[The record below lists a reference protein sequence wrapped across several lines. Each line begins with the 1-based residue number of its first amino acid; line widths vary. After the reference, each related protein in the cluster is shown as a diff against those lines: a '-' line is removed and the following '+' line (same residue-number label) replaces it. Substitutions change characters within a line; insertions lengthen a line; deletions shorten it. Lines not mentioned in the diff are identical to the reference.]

1 MTNKNISFILVLF
14 LIFLTGNIS
23 AVSIVG
29 VSPGDVNLKNVL
41 RGGYAERYI
50 TVTIDSDDLVGI
62 KLEAR
67 GDVKNWLEF
76 PENFSVSKDS
86 PGRILISVKPPSDIP
101 NGNYTGFL
109 RVSTESI
116 GGEAKEE
123 HATSNIRVAIDISI
137 NVEVTDLEIFECK
150 ASKFIVDSVEVG
162 EDLLFGIDIFNQGNI
177 RLKPESQIDIWD
189 QEQINIVKSVG
200 MKSGEILPTREEGR
214 IFSVP
219 TGDLEIGQYWGDVK
233 VPDCFSSEI
242 LTFDILEEG
251 ALKAEGIL
259 LSIIS
264 KIWTDID
271 ETIPIIATFK
281 NIGEKEVDAQFK
293 GKITNEGK
301 IIQIL
306 ESEKY
311 SVPISEISN
320 FSFFFTPR
328 KAGKYIVS
336 GRIFYDKKRTFE
348 SSTII
353 NVNPEKFGIKQFF
366 LTVIYI
372 VLMAFMGYLIF
383 KIRKEKKKYIKKIKR
398 VKNEL

>member
-177 RLKPESQIDIWD
+177 RLKPEIQIDIWD

-200 MKSGEILPTREEGR
+200 MKSGEILPTREESR